1 MKLTVFY
8 YYADFFAFF
17 LLVVILARA
26 ATLSLSLHIDWSSR
40 GLSKKKSISQSPYLF
55 IIYGDQGDN
64 P

>member
-17 LLVVILARA
+17 LLVILARA

-40 GLSKKKSISQSPYLF
+40 GLSKKKIDFPKSLLVHYLRR
-55 IIYGDQGDN
+55 
-64 P
+64 PR